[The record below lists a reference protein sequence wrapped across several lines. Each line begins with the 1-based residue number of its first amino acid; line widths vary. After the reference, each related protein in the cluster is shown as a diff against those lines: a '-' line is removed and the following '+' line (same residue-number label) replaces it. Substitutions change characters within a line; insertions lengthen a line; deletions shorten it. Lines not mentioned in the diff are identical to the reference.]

1 MFRQHDG
8 YFAVKTQAFR
18 KLLMSKKT
26 QKTKSKR
33 AKSKP
38 QSNSGKRTNAKS
50 TERSESNVS
59 RYISFGLLIGV
70 IAIVGLLFYEVM
82 AHFLIPLFL
91 SAILVVV
98 FRPLHRW
105 IFEKSGGRAKLSAAL
120 TTLSVLV
127 TVLAPLTVIF
137 FMAAIEGKQVYSDF
151 NATKITD
158 GFYQIRSDLKLDMP
172 CKNELR
178 TISTELATLKASTS
192 FSPTEE
198 DRFQISL
205 FEIEEAGK
213 KLARVT
219 GRNWP
224 APGEP
229 DDTPPESRSTWDL
242 FAADL
247 TAART
252 LHAAIPPAS
261 PEAGRSRNQAI
272 VNYHEKINQTVIHFN
287 LFESE
292 LLGGKAKAWLIK
304 LVNPSD
310 EESESYANSVVG
322 FLQNKLLELT
332 GAGVSYA
339 GNLLVGAA
347 IMVIGLYFFLLD
359 GPRLIEAFKGLSP
372 IDDEHEQELVAEFGT
387 VSRAV
392 VVATLA
398 SALAQGLL
406 AGIGFYFTG
415 FDSVFLLT
423 VISAMLAMVPFVGAA
438 AVWIPCCF
446 YLLFFDN
453 NITAAI
459 GLGIYG
465 VAIIS
470 MADNVIKPYILHGQ
484 SNIHPLFA
492 LLSVLGGVST
502 LGPIGIVI
510 GPMVVAFLQTLLK
523 ILQREMTH
531 LDQITSSPVL
541 ISEPAAALTNE
552 PIEQK

>member
-1 MFRQHDG
+1 
-8 YFAVKTQAFR
+8 
-18 KLLMSKKT
+18 MSKK
-26 QKTKSKR
+26 KR
-33 AKSKP
+33 KRKP
-38 QSNSGKRTNAKS
+38 NPASPKPKLNTDERTNVGSAA
-50 TERSESNVS
+50 RSESNVS
-59 RYISFGLLIGV
+59 RYISFGLLLGV

-105 IFEKSGGRAKLSAAL
+105 IINKSGGREKLAAAL
-120 TTLSVLV
+120 TTLSVLL

-137 FMAAIEGKQVYSDF
+137 FMAAIEGKQVYNDF

-158 GFYQIRSDLKLDMP
+158 GFYQVRSDLKLDMP

-178 TISTELATLKASTS
+178 KIGTELTALKSSTS
-192 FSPTEE
+192 FSPTDE

-219 GRNWP
+219 GRDWP
-224 APGEP
+224 IRGEL
-229 DDTPPESRSTWDL
+229 DETPLESRSTWDL

-247 TAART
+247 IEART
-252 LHAAIPPAS
+252 LHEAIPAAS
-261 PEAGRSRNQAI
+261 IETGQSRNQAI
-272 VNYHEKINQTVIHFN
+272 VDYHDKINQTVTHFD

-292 LLGGKAKAWLIK
+292 LLGGKARAWLIK

-322 FLQNKLLELT
+322 FLQDKLLQLT

-372 IDDEHEQELVAEFGT
+372 IDDAHEQELVAEFGT

-423 VISAMLAMVPFVGAA
+423 VVSAMLAMVPFVGAA

-446 YLLFFDN
+446 YLLFFDSN
-453 NITAAI
+453 VTAAI

-465 VAIIS
+465 IAIIS

-531 LDQITSSPVL
+531 LDQITSPPALS
-541 ISEPAAALTNE
+541 SESTGNLPNATQNSN
-552 PIEQK
+552 

>member
-1 MFRQHDG
+1 
-8 YFAVKTQAFR
+8 
-18 KLLMSKKT
+18 MSKK
-26 QKTKSKR
+26 KRKPKPPPSPKSNTDKR
-33 AKSKP
+33 NNPTPVDRA
-38 QSNSGKRTNAKS
+38 
-50 TERSESNVS
+50 ESNVS
-59 RYISFGLLIGV
+59 RYISFGLLLGV

-105 IFEKSGGRAKLSAAL
+105 FMKKSNGREKLSAAL
-120 TTLSVLV
+120 TTLSVLL
-127 TVLAPLTVIF
+127 TVLAPLSVIF
-137 FMAAIEGKQVYSDF
+137 FMAAIEGKQVYNDF
-151 NATKITD
+151 SATKITD

-178 TISTELATLKASTS
+178 KISTELASLKSSTS
-192 FSPTEE
+192 FSPSDE

-219 GRNWP
+219 GKDWP
-224 APGEP
+224 IKGELDEIP
-229 DDTPPESRSTWDL
+229 LESRSTWDL
-242 FAADL
+242 FVADL
-247 TAART
+247 TEARI
-252 LHAAIPPAS
+252 LHEAIPVAS
-261 PEAGRSRNQAI
+261 TETAQSRNQAI
-272 VNYHEKINQTVIHFN
+272 VNYHEKINQTATHFN

-322 FLQNKLLELT
+322 FLQDKLLQLT

-339 GNLLVGAA
+339 GNLIVGAA

-372 IDDEHEQELVAEFGT
+372 IDDEHEQELVTEFGT

-406 AGIGFYFTG
+406 AGIGFYFAG
-415 FDSVFLLT
+415 FESVFLLT
-423 VISAMLAMVPFVGAA
+423 VSSAMLAMVPFVGAA
-438 AVWIPCCF
+438 SVWIPCCF
-446 YLLFFDN
+446 YLLFFDS

-465 VAIIS
+465 IAIIS

-531 LDQITSSPVL
+531 LDQISSSPPVL
-541 ISEPAAALTNE
+541 PPKPIGNAALDSE
-552 PIEQK
+552 EI

>member
-1 MFRQHDG
+1 TH
-8 YFAVKTQAFR
+8 ATR
-18 KLLMSKKT
+18 KLLMSKK
-26 QKTKSKR
+26 KR
-33 AKSKP
+33 KRKP
-38 QSNSGKRTNAKS
+38 SPASPKPKLNTDKRTNVGSA
-50 TERSESNVS
+50 ERSESNVS
-59 RYISFGLLIGV
+59 RYISFGLLLGV

-105 IFEKSGGRAKLSAAL
+105 IINKSGGREKLAAAL
-120 TTLSVLV
+120 TTLSVLL

-137 FMAAIEGKQVYSDF
+137 FMAAIEGKQVYNDF

-158 GFYQIRSDLKLDMP
+158 GFYQVRSDLKLDMP

-178 TISTELATLKASTS
+178 KIGTELTALKSSTS
-192 FSPTEE
+192 FSPTDE

-219 GRNWP
+219 GRDWP
-224 APGEP
+224 IRGEL
-229 DDTPPESRSTWDL
+229 DETPLESRSTWDL

-247 TAART
+247 IEART
-252 LHAAIPPAS
+252 LHEAIPAAS
-261 PEAGRSRNQAI
+261 IETGQSRNQAI
-272 VNYHEKINQTVIHFN
+272 VNYHEKINQTVTDFN

-292 LLGGKAKAWLIK
+292 LLGGKARAWLIK

-310 EESESYANSVVG
+310 EESKSYANSVVG
-322 FLQNKLLELT
+322 FLQDKLLQLT

-372 IDDEHEQELVAEFGT
+372 IDDAHEQELVAEFGT

-446 YLLFFDN
+446 YLLFFDSN
-453 NITAAI
+453 VTAAI

-465 VAIIS
+465 IAFIS

-531 LDQITSSPVL
+531 LDQITSPPVL
-541 ISEPAAALTNE
+541 SSESTGNLPNAIQNDN
-552 PIEQK
+552 